1 MNTDPFRVLGLGRD
15 ASAHDVRA
23 ARRDLAREHHPDA
36 GGDADTMRRVNVAAA
51 EALKILSEPDGR
63 DSFDR
68 SSPDAPA
75 DAAATTDPAPTDP
88 GTADWVGSTRDI
100 PSFTVEAL
108 PVEAFEAL
116 LIAAAELGE
125 IADDEPPYVLRTLL
139 ADPIACWCQL
149 DVVPDAGASTVS
161 VTIAAVEGQPLPAIV
176 DVRNAWITA
185 LNRLDWSSL

>member
-51 EALKILSEPDGR
+51 EALKILAAADAPG
-63 DSFDR
+63 SFDR
-68 SSPDAPA
+68 SPPDAPA
-75 DAAATTDPAPTDP
+75 DESATAVP
-88 GTADWVGSTRDI
+88 GDADWVGSTRDI

-108 PVEAFEAL
+108 PVETFEAL